1 VIYDFQPGDGT
12 RYNLVTVDDP
22 HGGVLVIC
30 NNKSLWRYH
39 AGDMLKFLCGNDNE
53 YTRRAIWNH
62 LEAEDKREVEKES
75 RRIDEWDVERAQRNL
90 EYYFAAGGKNDAF
103 DD

>member
-1 VIYDFQPGDGT
+1 MIYDFQPGDGT

-30 NNKSLWRYH
+30 NNSSLWRYH
-39 AGDMLKFLCGNDNE
+39 QGDQLKFLCGNENE

-62 LEAEDKREVEKES
+62 LEEES
-75 RRIDEWDVERAQRNL
+75 RIHVEDLERDLFEDDEDYQMKLDEFEQNP
-90 EYYFAAGGKNDAF
+90 YDMG
-103 DD
+103 

>member
-1 VIYDFQPGDGT
+1 MIYDFQPGDGT

-30 NNKSLWRYH
+30 NNSSLWRHYPRD
-39 AGDMLKFLCGNDNE
+39 ALKFLCGNENE

-62 LEAEDKREVEKES
+62 LEEELDHLEQEEELYREV
-75 RRIDEWDVERAQRNL
+75 DECICSNDEHNL
-90 EYYFAAGGKNDAF
+90 FCPSCF
-103 DD
+103 

>member
-1 VIYDFQPGDGT
+1 MIYDFQPGDGT

-30 NNKSLWRYH
+30 NNSSLWRYH
-39 AGDMLKFLCGNDNE
+39 QGDTLKFLCGNENE

-62 LEAEDKREVEKES
+62 LEEESSIHIEDLERDLVE
-75 RRIDEWDVERAQRNL
+75 DEENYQMSL
-90 EYYFAAGGKNDAF
+90 
-103 DD
+103 DDFEQNPYGMG